1 MPIQQLMLGS
11 TPGAEKKYIDDY
23 FSTYLYTGN
32 ASYPRTITNNIDFS
46 GTGGLLIQK
55 SRMHGTFLF

>member
-23 FSTYLYTGN
+23 FSTYLYTG
-32 ASYPRTITNNIDFS
+32 TLVILVQLQI
-46 GTGGLLIQK
+46 I
-55 SRMHGTFLF
+55 